1 MPSVAERVLNALAE
15 RLDAIRGGT
24 FNNDLQGR
32 VYLSRPSYN
41 LATEEVPAVFL
52 APRSG
57 GGFSRERKPG
67 TSELSDTTLVVDV
80 VGVLSTVPDSSIAGL
95 RMLADL
101 QAALEIPA
109 DKHLRVDIDGRSV
122 NLLSDELTIIDIEFV
137 PASDVLPFDHVVLG
151 VQCPFPHTYGDPDN
165 VE

>member
-1 MPSVAERVLNALAE
+1 MPSVAERVLTALAE
-15 RLDAIRGGT
+15 RLDAIRGGS
-24 FNNDLQGR
+24 FNNNLQGR
-32 VYLSRPSYN
+32 VHLSRPSYD
-41 LATEEVPAVFL
+41 LATEDVPAVFL

-101 QAALEIPA
+101 QAALELP
-109 DKHLRVDIDGRSV
+109 DDLLMLTEIDGKTKG
-122 NLLSDELTIIDIEFV
+122 LLCDELTLIDINFAS
-137 PASDVLPFDHVVLG
+137 ASDDFAFDHVVVG
-151 VQCPFPHTYGDPDN
+151 VQCTWRHFYGEPDR
-165 VE
+165 VR